1 MSRNRAKNTHSLH
14 WAAVLKW
21 VGVLMTFSILGAGY
35 VAKKNQVLRLASEV
49 QTQEDELNAWKK
61 RNLQLKCNIAQLSS
75 FGELQARLNSLGSG
89 MVQISE
95 LQIIPMEGNR
105 AGMEKTAIARNTSGA
120 AGVTP

>member
-1 MSRNRAKNTHSLH
+1 MSRNRTKNTHSLH

-61 RNLQLKCNIAQLSS
+61 RNLQLKCNIAQLTS
-75 FGELQARLNSLGSG
+75 FGQLQARLNTLGSG

-95 LQIIPMEGNR
+95 LQIIPMEGTR
-105 AGMEKTAIARNTSGA
+105 MEKTAIARNNAGA
-120 AGVTP
+120 NGATP